1 MSTEKYQGIVLMYS
15 KKEKQGV
22 LENTGELA
30 VQLVWFKQTQASTSV
45 AVAASKDSCRNIEEE
60 EEAATSCCGRASQ
73 GRSNR
78 WEWHTL
84 FTPASKSNNPSI

>member
-1 MSTEKYQGIVLMYS
+1 MYS

-45 AVAASKDSCRNIEEE
+45 AGAAS
-60 EEAATSCCGRASQ
+60 
-73 GRSNR
+73 
-78 WEWHTL
+78 
-84 FTPASKSNNPSI
+84 